1 MLTRLRAI
9 IALMRNP
16 RVSAFPKVLVVG
28 AIAYILFPWDVVPD
42 IAPIVGWLDDLMFL
56 IGALGMLFNAA
67 PKAKEPAAQGR
78 GPIIDVTPEPPSA
91 GGSGSSR

>member
-1 MLTRLRAI
+1 VLTRLRAI

-42 IAPIVGWLDDLMFL
+42 IAPIVGWIDDLMFL
-56 IGALGMLFNAA
+56 IGALTMLFNSA
-67 PKAKEPAAQGR
+67 PKAKGPQGQ
-78 GPIIDVTPEPPSA
+78 GPIIDVTPEPPAA
-91 GGSGSSR
+91 GGSGGSR